1 MRSLT
6 AILVVTLLVLS
17 WWPALAAEPIKVG
30 IIGMDAHALPW
41 TQIINNPNAPPEIA
55 AMRIVAGFPGG
66 STDIPTSQ
74 QILAGSVEPCRKLGV
89 EIVDSIDQ
97 LLAKV
102 DAVMILSIDGR
113 THLPY
118 AKKVF
123 ASGKPVFI
131 DKPLAASLADAE
143 EIYRLAKQHS
153 VPCFSS
159 SALRFAPG
167 TQAVLTDPKVG
178 PILGCNAFSPC
189 SLEPHHPDLS
199 WYGIHGVEILC
210 TIMGQGCQSVS
221 RTKTDDADVV
231 VGVWKDGR
239 IGTFRGTRK
248 GPHTYGAKVF
258 GTKSVVDAGKFEGYE
273 PLIAQIAEFFKTGKP
288 PVSPEQTLEII
299 AFIQAADAS
308 QHHGGCPVTLQSVF
322 DAAHQ

>member
-178 PILGCNAFSPC
+178 PILGCDAFSP
-189 SLEPHHPDLS
+189 LFPRAAPPRPLLVRHPRRRD
-199 WYGIHGVEILC
+199 
-210 TIMGQGCQSVS
+210 
-221 RTKTDDADVV
+221 
-231 VGVWKDGR
+231 
-239 IGTFRGTRK
+239 
-248 GPHTYGAKVF
+248 
-258 GTKSVVDAGKFEGYE
+258 
-273 PLIAQIAEFFKTGKP
+273 PLH
-288 PVSPEQTLEII
+288 
-299 AFIQAADAS
+299 
-308 QHHGGCPVTLQSVF
+308 HHGPGLPIGQPHQDRRCRCRRRRLEGRPHRHLPRHPQRTTHLRRQGLRHQVRRRRRQVRRLR
-322 DAAHQ
+322 AAHRPDRRVLQRPANHPSAPSRPSKSSPSSRLPTQASITAAAL